1 MKMFRERRYNTT
13 SHITFCFHNDPGTPQ
28 IRRVRLPRVAVNGK
42 VSYDRLVAI
51 AISYTFPSAP
61 LVPDDY
67 DVTFTYY
74 DVDNDCVTI
83 ASSEELVDAIGQFP
97 GVLRITADVKRKK
110 NRPIPPTLPRPTPPR
125 VSRVEEAPGT
135 PPSNGPTNVTAQLHS
150 ILESFVSIL
159 AAAVVALQS
168 HVNPAPSVANSASA
182 GEARVTTD
190 APTTTTEAETT
201 HRQRFLENIKK
212 DIDRL
217 KSAEPKQQQPLDPVF
232 IPDARPCGSAKVTVR
247 ATAVTPD
254 TELTKVEPT
263 KDGKPP
269 AAERVFIHGRH
280 TCDRCL
286 STPIVGKRF
295 HATNLPDY
303 DLCEKCMDGYKG
315 TEIQFEA
322 VELGTYVETGIIGVE
337 RLVGS

>member
-1 MKMFRERRYNTT
+1 
-13 SHITFCFHNDPGTPQ
+13 
-28 IRRVRLPRVAVNGK
+28 VAVNGK

-110 NRPIPPTLPRPTPPR
+110 NRPIPVAIPPAPPR
-125 VSRVEEAPGT
+125 VSRVEVAPGTST
-135 PPSNGPTNVTAQLHS
+135 PPSNGPTNVTAQLQS

-168 HVNPAPSVANSASA
+168 HVNPAPSVANSAST
-182 GEARVTTD
+182 GEARLTTD
-190 APTTTTEAETT
+190 APTTTKAETKQ
-201 HRQRFLENIKK
+201 RQRFLENIKK

-217 KSAEPKQQQPLDPVF
+217 KSAEPKQQPLDPVF

-254 TELTKVEPT
+254 TELTKDEPT
-263 KDGKPP
+263 KDEKPP
-269 AAERVFIHGRH
+269 AVERVFIHGRH

-315 TEIQFEA
+315 REIQFEA
-322 VELGTYVETGIIGVE
+322 VELGTYVETGIIGIE